1 MVPGYLS
8 IETYC
13 YIYIKVYQQCLY
25 IKRRSM
31 YSDWASRGAFSMH
44 HTISF
49 IVPSINFMAPSVVSI
64 VLTWFGNIY
73 PAHYSNYHVCYKYRK
88 AKAVQRYGYNAIACC
103 NLKTE
108 AVKTLPLSLYAI
120 FEIYHYNIIQC
131 HNFDDYITLSSFIG
145 SMKLNV
151 SFASNTIVILP

>member
-1 MVPGYLS
+1 MD
-8 IETYC
+8 
-13 YIYIKVYQQCLY
+13 
-25 IKRRSM
+25 
-31 YSDWASRGAFSMH
+31 SDWASRGAFTMY

-49 IVPSINFMAPSVVSI
+49 IVPSINFMASSVDSI

-73 PAHYSNYHVCYKYRK
+73 PAHYSNCHVCYKYKK

-108 AVKTLPLSLYAI
+108 IVNILPLSLYST
-120 FEIYHYNIIQC
+120 FNIMRC
-131 HNFDDYITLSSFIG
+131 HSFVDYITLSSLIG

-151 SFASNTIVILP
+151 SFASNTIVILS